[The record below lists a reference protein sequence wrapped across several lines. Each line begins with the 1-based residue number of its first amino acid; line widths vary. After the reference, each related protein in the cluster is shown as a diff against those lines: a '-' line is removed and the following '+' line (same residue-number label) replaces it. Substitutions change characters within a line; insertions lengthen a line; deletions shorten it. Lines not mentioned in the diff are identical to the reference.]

1 MSISSDWMG
10 ALGMLSKGLFSC
22 VLSWSLAFSVGSS
35 TSWECARASGL
46 TGTTSN
52 GSCRW
57 ESLSRIYKYSLPGV
71 QRECFDYV
79 SEADESAL
87 AYYYYSKMWSRPLPY
102 LHIKEL
108 HEVRSRSRI
117 PINKYLKCLP
127 IYYLSQTLSLTWTRE
142 SKARL
147 ALLFIQP
154 MLWSLRKRREQPF
167 RRNLWHLHGCP
178 AGTVWQWIQS
188 CLGCPP
194 GSSISNIRI
203 PYLLLFV
210 LLLVISLVAG
220 LEPWADSGDIE
231 SARKKVHSSP
241 LKCSLSS

>member
-57 ESLSRIYKYSLPGV
+57 EYLSRIYKYSLPGV

-117 PINKYLKCLP
+117 MLLAGPWWWNWHFGGEESGPLLRIGFLPSLENK
-127 IYYLSQTLSLTWTRE
+127 LSCRHQGKGPRLYTAAEAE
-142 SKARL
+142 SK
-147 ALLFIQP
+147 
-154 MLWSLRKRREQPF
+154 
-167 RRNLWHLHGCP
+167 G
-178 AGTVWQWIQS
+178 
-188 CLGCPP
+188 
-194 GSSISNIRI
+194 
-203 PYLLLFV
+203 
-210 LLLVISLVAG
+210 LV
-220 LEPWADSGDIE
+220 E
-231 SARKKVHSSP
+231 R
-241 LKCSLSS
+241 